1 MKSYIENIL
10 ERSMFASRWVLAPI
24 YIVLSL
30 TLFVIMIKVIQEF
43 ILEMTHIFEMNINE
57 LLIFVLHIVDLALI
71 GNLILIV
78 LFSGYE
84 NFVSKIDVAT
94 NSKDKPSWMGKVDFS
109 GLKLKL
115 IASIVAISSIGLL
128 EAFIDVGS
136 KSKDEIYLMIYI
148 HAIFILSGVFIAIMD
163 YIASKTIS
171 HYTDEDVK
179 K

>member
-1 MKSYIENIL
+1 MYSYIYEVRL
-10 ERSMFASRWVLAPI
+10 EYTLSRQ
-24 YIVLSL
+24 
-30 TLFVIMIKVIQEF
+30 IK
-43 ILEMTHIFEMNINE
+43 LWYRINNTY
-57 LLIFVLHIVDLALI
+57 IVDLALI

-84 NFVSKIDVAT
+84 NFVSKIDVAK

-148 HAIFILSGVFIAIMD
+148 HAIFIFSGVFIAVMD
-163 YIASKTIS
+163 YIASKTVS
-171 HYTDEDVK
+171 HYEWK
-179 K
+179 LK

>member
-1 MKSYIENIL
+1 MN
-10 ERSMFASRWVLAPI
+10 
-24 YIVLSL
+24 L

-43 ILEMTHIFEMNINE
+43 ILEMTHIFEMSINE

-136 KSKDEIYLMIYI
+136 KSKDEIYLMIY
-148 HAIFILSGVFIAIMD
+148 
-163 YIASKTIS
+163 
-171 HYTDEDVK
+171 
-179 K
+179 